1 MGYINKVIAL
11 DCIGSSGQTL
21 NYQSKRYTVIN
32 GVKVSSKWM
41 ACFFKHY
48 NNELPG
54 LENNFFRSV
63 PQFGQPK

>member
-1 MGYINKVIAL
+1 
-11 DCIGSSGQTL
+11 
-21 NYQSKRYTVIN
+21 
-32 GVKVSSKWM
+32 M

-54 LENNFFRSV
+54 LENNFFRPV